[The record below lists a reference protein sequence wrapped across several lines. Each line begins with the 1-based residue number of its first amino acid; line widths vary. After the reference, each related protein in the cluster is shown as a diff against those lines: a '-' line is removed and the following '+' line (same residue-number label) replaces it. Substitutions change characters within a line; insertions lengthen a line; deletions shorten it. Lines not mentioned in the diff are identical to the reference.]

1 MQIMKIDLKNLP
13 RLSITI
19 TTQDETIAENTSEHI
34 SKKLIKN
41 LMIAQKTT
49 ISGN

>member
-1 MQIMKIDLKNLP
+1 MQTMKIGLKILP

-34 SKKLIKN
+34 SKKLI
-41 LMIAQKTT
+41 AQITT
-49 ISGN
+49 ILGNY